1 MLTREK
7 SMDKG
12 TVIPV
17 LLFLCVTFG
26 VTYVIKLLVDARVRI
41 KMLQASES
49 KELIESVIRGD
60 DHRGRMSSLRWGL
73 LLLLGGLGFAIIQ
86 WAGWTD
92 ITPGALAVLLCAFGL
107 SNLIY
112 FFAAR
117 RITP

>member
-1 MLTREK
+1 
-7 SMDKG
+7 MDKEMI
-12 TVIPV
+12 IPV
-17 LLFLCVTFG
+17 VLFLCVTFG
-26 VTYVIKLLVDARVRI
+26 VTYAIKLLVDARVRI
-41 KMLQASES
+41 KMLQACES
-49 KELIESVIRGD
+49 KELIESVVRGD

-73 LLLLGGLGFAIIQ
+73 LLLFGGLGFATIQ

-92 ITPGALAVLLCAFGL
+92 LTPGALAVLLSAFGL

>member
-1 MLTREK
+1 
-7 SMDKG
+7 MDSG
-12 TVIPV
+12 AMIPIV
-17 LLFLCVTFG
+17 LFICLTFG
-26 VTYVIKLLVDARVRI
+26 ITYAIKLLVDARVRI
-41 KMLQASES
+41 KMLQACES

-92 ITPGALAVLLCAFGL
+92 ITPGALAVMLGAFGL

-112 FFAAR
+112 FFAVR
-117 RITP
+117 RITL